1 MTQHVLRSVLRDGTG
16 DLHATLDAQ
25 VGALDS
31 PAAYL
36 AYLRGSHAFRSAID
50 PLLEAGSARIGW
62 RPVMLSDATARDL
75 ADLGA
80 GRPPP
85 VTPPALPDAASVAGA
100 LYVVE
105 GSTIGAALIAR
116 RAAALGYTAGHGAS
130 HLALQTGDPRRW
142 RRFLDW
148 LHAADP
154 DPARA
159 VKAARAVFQT
169 AMTAFTQR

>member
-1 MTQHVLRSVLRDGTG
+1 MTQHVLRSALRDGTG

-31 PAAYL
+31 RAAYL
-36 AYLRGSHAFRSAID
+36 DYLRGSHAFRTAID
-50 PLLEAGSARIGW
+50 PLLDAGSRGIGW
-62 RPVMLSDATARDL
+62 RPVMLSNATARDL

-80 GRPPP
+80 ARPSP
-85 VTPPALPDAASVAGA
+85 VVPPALPDAAAITGA

-105 GSTIGAALIAR
+105 GSAIGATLIAR
-116 RAAALGYTAGHGAS
+116 RAAALGFTADHGAS

-148 LHAADP
+148 LQVADP
-154 DPARA
+154 DPVVA
-159 VKAARAVFQT
+159 VDAARAVFWT
-169 AMTAFTQR
+169 AMAAFVPR